1 MDRMESLGDRY
12 THVTAGLACVIGP
25 LSEAW
30 RLDEAM
36 RPICHRQSQDGEQF
50 FHHWGMLKE
59 QAGWDPCRG
68 RGRHVLIPVPQQSAP
83 IAAHVVSCGF
93 TLIEVVLT
101 VAVMGIIIVGIGS
114 ALMIAARAVPTA
126 RSVTTTTV
134 AAAEAMDQ
142 VVADLQYA
150 VSVSQRTATMI
161 EFTVHDRNGDDIPET
176 IRYSWSGTAGA
187 PLTRQYNGGTVENV
201 LTDVREF
208 NLLYT
213 LKTISTEVPQP
224 NESAETI
231 LVSFDANKNL
241 YDYPIADT
249 EQYAEYVFPALPANT
264 ISWKVTRVLLTAKLD
279 GANAGQASVQL
290 QWPTPGNQVSGI
302 VIEEKTLLESVLS
315 TKYGTQEFTFS
326 SAGGLAPTQGVWI
339 VVKWLADAIACRI
352 RGQSLGVTATNVV
365 LADSTDKGLSWST
378 LAGQSLLFT
387 VYGTVTTAGTPQIQN
402 TYYLTGIDL
411 KLRASSDT
419 AALVQTGVRLL
430 NQPTVT
436 Q

>member
-1 MDRMESLGDRY
+1 MRGISRIQMENGGQSLHR
-12 THVTAGLACVIGP
+12 
-25 LSEAW
+25 W
-30 RLDEAM
+30 R
-36 RPICHRQSQDGEQF
+36 
-50 FHHWGMLKE
+50 MLKE
-59 QAGWDPCRG
+59 LAGWGRCRETG
-68 RGRHVLIPVPQQSAP
+68 WHATIPVGQRPRLIAGYAQSY
-83 IAAHVVSCGF
+83 GF
-93 TLIEVVLT
+93 TLLEVVLT
-101 VAVMGIIIVGIGS
+101 VAVMGIIIAGIG
-114 ALMIAARAVPTA
+114 AAMMIAGRAVPTA
-126 RSVTTTTV
+126 KSVTATTV
-134 AAAEAMDQ
+134 AAAEALDQ
-142 VVADLQYA
+142 IVTELQYA

-161 EFTVHDRNGDDIPET
+161 EFTVHDRNGDDIAET
-176 IRYSWSGTAGA
+176 IRYSWSGTVGT
-187 PLTRQYNGGTVENV
+187 PLTRQCNGGTAESI

-208 NLLYT
+208 NLLYN

-241 YDYPIADT
+241 YDYPIAET
-249 EQYAEYVFPALPANT
+249 EQYAEYVFPALPVNT
-264 ISWKVTRVLLTAKLD
+264 VSWKVTRVLLMAKLD

-290 QWPTPGNQVSGI
+290 QRPTPSNQVSGI

-326 SAGGLAPTQGVWI
+326 SASGLAPTQGVWI

-352 RGQSLGVTATNVV
+352 RGQSSGMTATNVS
-365 LADSTDKGLSWST
+365 LAKSTDKGLSWSA

-419 AALVQTGVRLL
+419 AALVQTSVRLL
-430 NQPTVT
+430 NQPQVT